1 MDDELKMMEP
11 EVETEPTAVMDKVRS
26 FVRMNLTNAGILIIC
41 LLFVATAV
49 LRPEKTD
56 LTLEEVILG
65 SLLAFITS
73 MGINYLF
80 TSKALGDG
88 MLKPDVVEAKKAY
101 STEVEAILDDNQIE
115 ALDNYCKEQNE
126 KNYKKQRMRIL
137 SAAGLLYEDC
147 FDDKGAPKEIEITVP
162 AWKSMR
168 GVNWRIKINRRWRA
182 RKQIK
187 AYSEACTLRLA
198 EISAGE
204 LMGEDSNSRNP
215 YKFGRKVKVFR
226 GQSVSTDAASKS
238 LTGIGLGL
246 YTAAMIADF
255 SWIKLASMVFQV
267 VFFIAM
273 GIVKYLST
281 VTYVT
286 EEYHGR
292 IVGLTREIKK
302 FRKGAERTNDNEVP
316 RKLGNPD
323 NESTGE
329 SPTDRELHAAAGSD
343 L

>member
-1 MDDELKMMEP
+1 MDDQLKMMEP

-41 LLFVATAV
+41 LLFLATAI

-80 TSKALGDG
+80 TSKGLEDG
-88 MLKPDVVEAKKAY
+88 MLKPDMIAAKEAY
-101 STEVEAILDDNQIE
+101 SQEVEAILDNNQIE
-115 ALDNYCKEQNE
+115 ALDDYCKEQNE
-126 KNYKKQRMRIL
+126 RNYKKQRMRIL

-147 FDDKGAPKEIEITVP
+147 FDDKGAPKEIIITVP
-162 AWKSMR
+162 TWSSMQ
-168 GVNWRIKINRRWRA
+168 GINWRIKVNRRHRA

-187 AYSEACTLRLA
+187 AYATACTLRLA

-215 YKFGRKVKVFR
+215 YKFGRKIKVFR
-226 GQSVSTDAASKS
+226 GQSVSADAASKS
-238 LTGIGLGL
+238 VTGIGLGL

-267 VFFIAM
+267 VFFIVM
-273 GIVKYLST
+273 GIIKYTTT

-292 IVGLTREIKK
+292 LVGLTRVIKK
-302 FRKGAERTNDNEVP
+302 FRKGADLYRTEVQSQ
-316 RKLGNPD
+316 LGHPD
-323 NESTGE
+323 HEGQGAG
-329 SPTDRELHAAAGSD
+329 PTDRELHTRAS
-343 L
+343 